1 MALAPGAR
9 IGVYQIEFRLGAGGM
24 GEVYRARDTKLG
36 RGVAIKILPN
46 DFADNLERVARFERE
61 AQVLAAL
68 NHQHIAQLYGFE
80 EGPAGAGQRVRA
92 LVMELVEGSTLAERL
107 ARGPIPIDEALP
119 LACQIAEALH
129 AAHDKGITHRDLKPD
144 NIALTLDGN
153 VKVLDFG
160 LAKPDGGGGTSAV
173 AESPTITSPALMTS
187 VGTILGS
194 AAYMSP
200 EQAKGRIADKRSDV
214 WAFGC
219 VLYEMLTGTRAFAG
233 DNVPETLALVLTK
246 EPDWN
251 ALPSDVPTVVRTLL
265 EGCLAKDPRKR
276 VADISVAEFLLEER
290 NALQLSGPAPVRR
303 SAVRR
308 GRLAWAAGLIAVA
321 SAAAALTAMYLSKP
335 VGDPPSIRFSMAA
348 APGRSIWPNG
358 VNVGAV
364 SPDGR
369 RIVLPVNPRAGGQVR
384 LAIRALA
391 SDVESFQEL
400 PGTDGA
406 NSPFWDPNSRFVGFL
421 AEGKLK
427 RIDVTGGPTQ
437 TVCEAAGLGGGTWN
451 RDNVIVFS
459 AGTGPLFRVKAE
471 GGTPAQLTKL
481 DPKRQETAHRHP
493 WFLPDGRHFLY
504 AATATSAETMVYV
517 GSLDQDVKV
526 PVVQSDTGAI
536 FAEGYLL
543 FVRQNTLLALSFDP
557 DGLKTSGDPAVL
569 AQNISNTRNTASAS
583 FSAADKGLLSY
594 WSVSQVPT
602 QLAWVSRT
610 GEVLER
616 VGPTADQTW
625 LELSPDGKRVAL
637 SVYDASRHSRDI
649 WIHDFARN
657 SRTRLSSA
665 VEDGWSSSWSPAGD
679 RLVFSARRTGLLDLY
694 QKPTHGGGEEQE
706 LGKEVGNN
714 RYATSWSADFLLYHT
729 GRSRSE
735 TGNDIWALPMSGDPT
750 PWPFQRTSANEQ
762 GARFSP
768 DGRWVVFTSDESGRE
783 EVFVVP
789 FPGPGGRIP
798 ISTEGGTSPRW
809 RRDGTEIFFLG
820 PRLTLM
826 AAAVNGQNPEFEVRN
841 VGRLFEMAFRTE
853 NYQGFGTGTVYD
865 VAPDGRFLANLVT
878 DTEQTGQTPI
888 TIVTN
893 WTSFLRADH

>member
-1 MALAPGAR
+1 
-9 IGVYQIEFRLGAGGM
+9 
-24 GEVYRARDTKLG
+24 
-36 RGVAIKILPN
+36 
-46 DFADNLERVARFERE
+46 
-61 AQVLAAL
+61 
-68 NHQHIAQLYGFE
+68 
-80 EGPAGAGQRVRA
+80 
-92 LVMELVEGSTLAERL
+92 
-107 ARGPIPIDEALP
+107 
-119 LACQIAEALH
+119 
-129 AAHDKGITHRDLKPD
+129 
-144 NIALTLDGN
+144 
-153 VKVLDFG
+153 
-160 LAKPDGGGGTSAV
+160 
-173 AESPTITSPALMTS
+173 
-187 VGTILGS
+187 
-194 AAYMSP
+194 
-200 EQAKGRIADKRSDV
+200 
-214 WAFGC
+214 
-219 VLYEMLTGTRAFAG
+219 MLTGTRAFAG
-233 DNVPETLALVLTK
+233 SNVPETLALVLTK
-246 EPDWN
+246 EPDWL
-251 ALPSDVPTVVRTLL
+251 ALPSDVPMAVRILI

-276 VADISVAEFLLEER
+276 VADVSVAEFLLEER
-290 NALQLSGPAPVRR
+290 NALRLSGQAPVRR

-308 GRLAWAAGLIAVA
+308 ERLAWAAGLMAAA
-321 SAAAALTAMYLSKP
+321 SAAAALTAIRMSEAVP
-335 VGDPPSIRFSMAA
+335 DPPSIRFSMAA
-348 APGRSIWPNG
+348 APGRSILPAG

-369 RIVLPVNPRAGGQVR
+369 RVVLSVTPRAGGPVR

-391 SDVESFQEL
+391 SDVASFQEL
-400 PGTDGA
+400 LGTDGA
-406 NSPFWDPNSRFVGFL
+406 NSPFWAPDSRFLGFL

-427 RIDVTGGPTQ
+427 RIDVTGGPSQ
-437 TVCEAAGLGGGTWN
+437 TVCEVSGLGGGTWN

-459 AGTGPLFRVKAE
+459 AGTGPLFRVQAE

-517 GSLDQDVKV
+517 GSLDQDMKV

-543 FVRQNTLLALSFDP
+543 FVRQSTLLALSFDL

-569 AQNISNTRNTASAS
+569 AQNVSNTRNTASAS
-583 FSAADKGLLSY
+583 FSAADKGVLSY
-594 WSVSQVPT
+594 LAASQVPT

-616 VGPTADQTW
+616 VGQPADQTG

-706 LGKEVGNN
+706 LGKAVENN

-729 GRSRSE
+729 GRSRSG
-735 TGNDIWALPMSGDPT
+735 TGNDVWALPMSGDPT
-750 PWPFQRTSANEQ
+750 PRPLIRTSDNEQ
-762 GARFSP
+762 YARLSP

-789 FPGPGGRIP
+789 FRGSGGRIP
-798 ISTEGGTSPRW
+798 ISSEGGTSPRW
-809 RRDGTEIFFLG
+809 RRDGTEIFYLG

-826 AAAVNGQNPEFEVRN
+826 AAAVNGQKAEFEVRS
-841 VGRLFEMAFRTE
+841 VRRLFETAFRTE
-853 NYQGFGTGTVYD
+853 SYQGYGTGSVYD
-865 VAPDGRFLANLVT
+865 VAADGQRFLANLVT

>member
-1 MALAPGAR
+1 
-9 IGVYQIEFRLGAGGM
+9 
-24 GEVYRARDTKLG
+24 
-36 RGVAIKILPN
+36 
-46 DFADNLERVARFERE
+46 
-61 AQVLAAL
+61 
-68 NHQHIAQLYGFE
+68 
-80 EGPAGAGQRVRA
+80 
-92 LVMELVEGSTLAERL
+92 MELVEGATLADRL
-107 ARGPIPIDEALP
+107 ARGPIPLNEALP

-129 AAHDKGITHRDLKPD
+129 AAHDKGITHRDLKPA
-144 NIALTLDGN
+144 NVALTLDGN

-160 LAKPDGGGGTSAV
+160 LAKPDGAGGTSPL

-187 VGTILGS
+187 AGTILGT

-200 EQAKGRIADKRSDV
+200 EQAKGGVADKRSDV

-219 VLYEMLTGTRAFAG
+219 VLYEILTGTRAFAG
-233 DNVPETLALVLTK
+233 GTVPETLALVLTR
-246 EPDWN
+246 EPDWL
-251 ALPSDVPTVVRTLL
+251 ALPLGVPTVVRTLL

-276 VADISVAEFLLEER
+276 VADVSVAEFLLEER
-290 NALQLSGPAPVRR
+290 NVLRLSGQAPVRP

-308 GRLAWAAGLIAVA
+308 VRLAWAAGLIAAA
-321 SAAAALTAMYLSKP
+321 SAAAALTALYLSKALD
-335 VGDPPSIRFSMAA
+335 DPPSIRFSMAA
-348 APGRSIWPNG
+348 APGRSIWPAG

-369 RIVLPVNPRAGGQVR
+369 RVVLPVTPRAGGPVR

-400 PGTDGA
+400 QGTDGA
-406 NSPFWDPNSRFVGFL
+406 NSPFWEPNSRFVGFL

-427 RIDVTGGPTQ
+427 RIDVNGGPTQ
-437 TVCEAAGLGGGTWN
+437 IVCEAAGLGGGTWN

-459 AGTGPLFRVKAE
+459 AGTGPLFRVQAS
-471 GGTPAQLTKL
+471 GGTPAQLTTL

-517 GSLDQDVKV
+517 GSLDRDMKV

-543 FVRQNTLLALSFDP
+543 FVRQSTLLALPFDL
-557 DGLKTSGDPAVL
+557 DRLKTSGDPTVL

-583 FSAADKGLLSY
+583 FSAADKGVLSY
-594 WSVSQVPT
+594 WTVSQVPT

-610 GEVLER
+610 GDVLER
-616 VGPTADQTW
+616 VGQPADQTG

-649 WIHDFARN
+649 WIHDFERN

-665 VEDGWSSSWSPAGD
+665 VGDGWSSNWSPAGD

-694 QKPTHGGGEEQE
+694 QKPTNGGGDEQE
-706 LGKEVGNN
+706 LGTEVGNN
-714 RYATSWSADFLLYHT
+714 RYANSWSADFLLYHT
-729 GRSRSE
+729 GRSRSG
-735 TGNDIWALPMSGDPT
+735 TGNDIWALPMSGDLT
-750 PWPFQRTSANEQ
+750 PRPFLRTPANEIQ
-762 GARFSP
+762 ARFSP
-768 DGRWVVFTSDESGRE
+768 DGRWVAFTSDESGRE

-789 FPGPGGRIP
+789 FPGPGGRIQ
-798 ISTEGGTSPRW
+798 ISNEGGTDPRW
-809 RRDGTEIFFLG
+809 RRDGTEIFYMG

-826 AAAVNGQNPEFEVRN
+826 AAAVNGQKAEFEVRT
-841 VGRLFEMAFRTE
+841 VSRLFEAAFRTE
-853 NYQGFGTGTVYD
+853 NYQGYGPGSVYD
-865 VAPDGRFLANLVT
+865 VAPDGQRFLINLVT
-878 DTEQTGQTPI
+878 GTEQPAQTPI

-893 WTSFLRADH
+893 WTSFLRAAR